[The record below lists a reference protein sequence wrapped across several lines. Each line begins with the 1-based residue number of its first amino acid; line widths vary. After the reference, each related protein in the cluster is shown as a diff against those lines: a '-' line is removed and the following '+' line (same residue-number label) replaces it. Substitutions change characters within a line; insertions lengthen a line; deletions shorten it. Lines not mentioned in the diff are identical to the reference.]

1 MAVQPTGQ
9 PRGGTPATAVAAA
22 LGATLLVVL
31 LAAWAASIGPD
42 DVFRGDGRPESD
54 PLQVETG
61 AAETESPE
69 PRGDQPDRPDGEPP
83 AWLNVL
89 AVLVQVAALF
99 GLVYLVLK
107 MVRWGRRRQGPPR
120 SQVDPAP
127 DLQFDVLDAPDRV
140 ADAIA
145 ADAAEQRA
153 ALLEGTPRNAIVAC
167 WHRFEQQAR
176 SIGLAREPWE
186 TSSEFTLRLLDL
198 VAAEPAAVARLAALY
213 REARFS
219 DHELSEDTR
228 HLARDSLDRIHGSLG
243 ARR

>member
-1 MAVQPTGQ
+1 M
-9 PRGGTPATAVAAA
+9 AA

-42 DVFRGDGRPESD
+42 AVFRGDGGQPESG
-54 PLQVETG
+54 PSEVRTG
-61 AAETESPE
+61 PAETTPSEL
-69 PRGDQPDRPDGEPP
+69 GDQPDRPEGVPP

-89 AVLVQVAALF
+89 AVLILAAAL
-99 GLVYLVLK
+99 VSATYLVFRIA
-107 MVRWGRRRQGPPR
+107 RWGRRRQRPPPGR
-120 SQVDPAP
+120 ADPAREL
-127 DLQFDVLDAPDRV
+127 DFDVVDAPQRV
-140 ADAIA
+140 AEAIA
-145 ADAAEQRA
+145 ADASGQRE
-153 ALLEGTPRNAIVAC
+153 ALLAGTPRNAIVAC

-198 VAAEPAAVARLAALY
+198 VAADPDAVAQLAALY

-219 DHELSEDTR
+219 DHELSED
-228 HLARDSLDRIHGSLG
+228 ARQRASASLDRIHDSLG